1 VKAAIAAARRIDRRL
16 STFLPGYARVGQ
28 THVKL
33 KPILLLAIAG
43 GAAVALKKR
52 AQAQDAQPDATPRY
66 APPAEAGAQPSAP
79 PDEPQPRETPPAED
93 LQTKPHDLPE
103 GVVMP
108 DTSADDPT
116 VQEAEDAAAA
126 DAAAI
131 GEKVDETNP

>member
-1 VKAAIAAARRIDRRL
+1 M
-16 STFLPGYARVGQ
+16 S
-28 THVKL
+28 KL

-52 AQAQDAQPDATPRY
+52 AQAQDGQPETAPRY
-66 APPAEAGAQPSAP
+66 APPAEAGAQPSTP
-79 PDEPQPRETPPAED
+79 PAEPAPRETPPAED

-103 GVVMP
+103 GAVMP
-108 DTSADDPT
+108 DTSAADPT

-131 GEKVDETNP
+131 GEKVDETKP